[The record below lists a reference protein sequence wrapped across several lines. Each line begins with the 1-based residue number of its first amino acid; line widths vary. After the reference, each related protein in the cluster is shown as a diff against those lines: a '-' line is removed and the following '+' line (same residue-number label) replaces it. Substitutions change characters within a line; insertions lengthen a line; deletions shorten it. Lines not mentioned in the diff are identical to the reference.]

1 MCIKKTLL
9 GDKMKPKL
17 RMEQIFSRHCITDSK
32 ESRKIK
38 KRVRRQVKRSDK
50 NKFRRFIKRYFL

>member
-1 MCIKKTLL
+1 
-9 GDKMKPKL
+9 MKPKL
-17 RMEQIFSRHCITDSK
+17 RMNRIFSRHCITDSK